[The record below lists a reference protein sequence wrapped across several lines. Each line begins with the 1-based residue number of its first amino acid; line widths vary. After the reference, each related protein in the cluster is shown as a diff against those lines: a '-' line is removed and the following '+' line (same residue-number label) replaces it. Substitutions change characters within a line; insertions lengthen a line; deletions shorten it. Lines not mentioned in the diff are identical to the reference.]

1 MKKITEKSIIQGRG
15 KSMLKVYNTLTRQK
29 EEFVPLEEGKVKM
42 YVCGPTVYNYIHIGN
57 ARSTVAFD
65 TVRRYLEYKGFD
77 VNYVSN
83 FTDVDDKIIRTAK
96 ELNITAPEVA
106 QRFIDA
112 YYEDTAA
119 LGVAKATNNPR
130 VMDSMPDIV
139 EFVQALIE
147 KEYAYESMGDVYFR
161 TRKFKDYGKLSDM
174 SIDDL
179 EVGASNR
186 LEDEENKKKE
196 DPLDFALWKAAK
208 ADEISWDSPWGK
220 GRPGW
225 HIECSVMATKY
236 LGDTIDIHAGGQDL
250 AFPHHEN
257 EIAQSEAKTGHP
269 FAHYWMHNGFV
280 TMDNEKMSK
289 SLGNFVLVH
298 DIIKQ
303 VDPQILRFFMATTQ
317 YRRPISY
324 SMTTIEEAKNNLA
337 KLRNAYENV
346 GHRLKDAVESIGTDE
361 EKLAQL
367 EQFKQDFIRE
377 MDDDFN
383 AANGITVV
391 YELAKTMNIYS
402 EQAEVSKVVLE
413 AMRELMSELLQVF
426 GITFEEETL
435 LDEKIE
441 QLIVERNEARAAKN
455 FQRSDEIRDLLKAE
469 GIILDDTPQGTRW
482 KRG

>member
-1 MKKITEKSIIQGRG
+1 
-15 KSMLKVYNTLTRQK
+15 MLKIYNTLTRQK

-139 EFVQALIE
+139 EFVQVLIE

-269 FAHYWMHNGFV
+269 FAHFWMHNGFV